1 MLQTQTVEPGTF
13 SLLKRLMNV
22 PELSGFD
29 LVGGTALSLLY
40 GHRKSVD
47 LDLFSPIPFENQ
59 TIIEGLENE
68 FGESFDRDK
77 RPSKFGIFC
86 YIDKVKVDI
95 VRNPHPLI
103 GDRQNIEGIRM
114 FSVQDLM
121 AMKIQAILGR
131 GQKKDFW
138 DIAELLHHYSVED
151 FIRAHQQKYP
161 SQQLLISI
169 PQCLTYFG
177 DADETEVPTCLKGQ
191 TWDDIKSIISKK
203 VREFLY

>member
-13 SLLKRLMNV
+13 SLFKRLMNV

-86 YIDKVKVDI
+86 YLDKVKVDI